1 MESILTLKLKQG
13 IQEHQKGKLKEA
25 EILYRNVLHVEPNH
39 PDANHN
45 LGILSASINKTNSA
59 IKLFKTALEVNPK
72 IEQFWISYINALIN
86 DQQYEN
92 AKKVLKKAKKNGV
105 TKSKLNAIVNE
116 LDFKVKNPAPLPSE
130 IQRLINYYQNGSMHD
145 AKKLANSIIEK
156 FPNDLFTWKMLG
168 ELLKQE
174 GKIHEA
180 YLANKKAVELNPQD
194 PVSLNNLGIC
204 LRDLKKDEE
213 AIEFFKKAIFFKEDF
228 YPAHSNLGITFRS
241 LDKLEEAEVS
251 FRNWVNLEPGNA
263 TAYISLGVILYARG
277 DLEAAL
283 NIFEKAYSINPK
295 LNESKLCLTLL
306 KARREKLTQEI
317 NLDLPM
323 KEKQNNK
330 STISLY
336 TSNLPVKKD
345 LISCLYKM
353 QTRELDK
360 KPKND
365 ARFGNGICSINY
377 QLFDNKNPIIKNVA
391 DDLSLIIKK
400 YFNSEIYIYDSFFNI
415 LGAGGGTTPHKHLV
429 ELDKDKYLN
438 FSKQKYSLVYY
449 LDVGD
454 QDCEEPG
461 ILKLYNPS
469 EDFLPYDGMI
479 LIFPANR
486 KHSAVYSGKKDRVM
500 IGINFYTL

>member
-1 MESILTLKLKQG
+1 M
-13 IQEHQKGKLKEA
+13 
-25 EILYRNVLHVEPNH
+25 
-39 PDANHN
+39 
-45 LGILSASINKTNSA
+45 
-59 IKLFKTALEVNPK
+59 
-72 IEQFWISYINALIN
+72 
-86 DQQYEN
+86 
-92 AKKVLKKAKKNGV
+92 
-105 TKSKLNAIVNE
+105 
-116 LDFKVKNPAPLPSE
+116 
-130 IQRLINYYQNGSMHD
+130 
-145 AKKLANSIIEK
+145 
-156 FPNDLFTWKMLG
+156 
-168 ELLKQE
+168 
-174 GKIHEA
+174 
-180 YLANKKAVELNPQD
+180 
-194 PVSLNNLGIC
+194 
-204 LRDLKKDEE
+204 
-213 AIEFFKKAIFFKEDF
+213 
-228 YPAHSNLGITFRS
+228 
-241 LDKLEEAEVS
+241 
-251 FRNWVNLEPGNA
+251 
-263 TAYISLGVILYARG
+263 
-277 DLEAAL
+277 
-283 NIFEKAYSINPK
+283 
-295 LNESKLCLTLL
+295 
-306 KARREKLTQEI
+306 KARREKSTQDI
-317 NLDLPM
+317 NLDLPI
-323 KEKQNNK
+323 KEKQNNN
-330 STISLY
+330 SIASLY

-345 LISCLYKM
+345 LISFLYKM